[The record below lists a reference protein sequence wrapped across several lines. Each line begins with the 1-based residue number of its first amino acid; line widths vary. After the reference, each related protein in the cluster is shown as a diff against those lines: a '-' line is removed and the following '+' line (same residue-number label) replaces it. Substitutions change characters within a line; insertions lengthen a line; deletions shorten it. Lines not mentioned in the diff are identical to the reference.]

1 MSTAPSVPLSPFE
14 PVTTPTI
21 ERANR
26 LMSVRTNPGFLDILR
41 ISQEI
46 VQSAADTARDYPGW
60 DLQQMLVLKVRS
72 QVAKEHH
79 DLLLAKINEAIRE
92 GIDERKRTASTVPA
106 KTPTEVLEQGDLV
119 RQEVLTKFDE
129 MDDMR
134 AAGSYEPAG
143 NRLTNL

>member
-1 MSTAPSVPLSPFE
+1 MSESPFV

-26 LMSVRTNPGFLDILR
+26 LISVRTNPGFLDILR

-46 VQSAADTARDYPGW
+46 VNSAADIVRDYPGW
-60 DLQQMLVLKVRS
+60 DLQQLLVLKVRS

-79 DLLLAKINEAIRE
+79 DMLFAKINEAIRA
-92 GIDERKRTASTVPA
+92 GVDEMNASNLPE

-119 RQEVLTKFDE
+119 RQQVLTKFDE
-129 MDDMR
+129 MESR
-134 AAGSYEPAG
+134 SAGSY
-143 NRLTNL
+143 